1 MARVESSRLIKI
13 GPVSCAPVL
22 SRLNKVN
29 ASNTAQNNPTEK
41 RRWRDF
47 DDAGIGA
54 TGNPDNVGSREVI
67 YHKEIE
73 EDHPQ
78 ISQITQRSRAAT
90 KAKDPRIH
98 TKAFV
103 FRDNSCDLVDRCVP
117 STLCSNNKK
126 FRHASQISE
135 KRI

>member
-22 SRLNKVN
+22 SRLNNVN

-41 RRWRDF
+41 KRWRDF

-67 YHKEIE
+67 YHKEIKE
-73 EDHPQ
+73 
-78 ISQITQRSRAAT
+78 RSSADFADY
-90 KAKDPRIH
+90 ADS
-98 TKAFV
+98 FLN
-103 FRDNSCDLVDRCVP
+103 FWLVIP
-117 STLCSNNKK
+117 
-126 FRHASQISE
+126 FG
-135 KRI
+135 KRNLRNRRNLRM

>member
-22 SRLNKVN
+22 SRLNNVN

-41 RRWRDF
+41 RRWREF

-67 YHKEIE
+67 YHNEIE
-73 EDHPQ
+73 E
-78 ISQITQRSRAAT
+78 RSSA
-90 KAKDPRIH
+90 
-98 TKAFV
+98 
-103 FRDNSCDLVDRCVP
+103 DNADFFS
-117 STLCSNNKK
+117 
-126 FRHASQISE
+126 
-135 KRI
+135 KRNYQPNVSK